1 MSEDAGERAPRQDSV
16 VGLPILRVGPDMA
29 QRSPE
34 DKVRWLASFSTSGTS
49 FHWRCPMRPE
59 ILALQ
64 DGNGGPAA
72 VSEIMIALKSAGV
85 VTESSRLLSARST
98 PSRGTS
104 GVEESGGVTGGQ
116 QRSLE
121 IEGDGLRASELQD
134 LAARLVANRNEPGV
148 EEVRIG

>member
-16 VGLPILRVGPDMA
+16 AGPPILRVGHGMA
-29 QRSPE
+29 QRNPE
-34 DKVRWLASFSTSGTS
+34 DKVRWLASFLDL
-49 FHWRCPMRPE
+49 RYQLP
-59 ILALQ
+59 LALPNAVRDPGVQ
-64 DGNGGPAA
+64 DGNGGRPQSAK
-72 VSEIMIALKSAGV
+72 ITIALKSAGV
-85 VTESSRLLSARST
+85 VTESSRLLTARST

-134 LAARLVANRNEPGV
+134 LAARLVANRTSLE
-148 EEVRIG
+148 

>member
-1 MSEDAGERAPRQDSV
+1 MSEGAGERAPRRDSV
-16 VGLPILRVGPDMA
+16 AGPPILRVGPDMA

-34 DKVRWLASFSTSGTS
+34 DTRQFLDL
-49 FHWRCPMRPE
+49 RYQLP
-59 ILALQ
+59 LALPNAVGDPGVQ

-72 VSEIMIALKSAGV
+72 VSEIMIALRSAGV

-104 GVEESGGVTGGQ
+104 GVEESGGVTDGQ

-134 LAARLVANRNEPGV
+134 LAARLVANRTSLE
-148 EEVRIG
+148 